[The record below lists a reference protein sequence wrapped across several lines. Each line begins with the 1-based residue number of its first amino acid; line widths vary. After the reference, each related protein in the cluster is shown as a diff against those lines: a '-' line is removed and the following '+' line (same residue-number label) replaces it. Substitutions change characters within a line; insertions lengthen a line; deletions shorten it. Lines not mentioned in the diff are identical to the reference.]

1 MECFLVDARLSSLG
15 VSEIYCAECTWSL
28 VVKKKINHVC
38 KLLKHHLKTMN
49 KANELLFG
57 KLFL

>member
-28 VVKKKINHVC
+28 VVKKK
-38 KLLKHHLKTMN
+38 KLITS
-49 KANELLFG
+49 AN
-57 KLFL
+57 FLNII

>member
-28 VVKKKINHVC
+28 VVKKKN
-38 KLLKHHLKTMN
+38 
-49 KANELLFG
+49 
-57 KLFL
+57 